1 MPGGNVSLRSLD
13 LFSQASVA
21 ALGETLL
28 AEDLPIHLLINNA
41 GVMTPP
47 DRQVTT
53 DGFELQF
60 GTNQPGHF
68 ALVGPSRDTLAVR
81 MIRALS
87 ARGILVGTVE
97 SAKLPAL
104 MAATDPGARGGAL
117 YGPSG
122 PRHYGGPPA
131 EQSLYRPLRSTD
143 DAERVW
149 RLSEELTQVA
159 LRAGRC
165 LPCRPRNRTWCAP
178 GRRSRSET
186 LATPMIQRGGS

>member
-1 MPGGNVSLRSLD
+1 
-13 LFSQASVA
+13 
-21 ALGETLL
+21 
-28 AEDLPIHLLINNA
+28 
-41 GVMTPP
+41 MTPP

-122 PRHYGGPPA
+122 PGHYGGPPA
-131 EQSLYRPLRSTD
+131 EQSLYP
-143 DAERVW
+143 A
-149 RLSEELTQVA
+149 VA
-159 LRAGRC
+159 QHRRRRAGLAAFRG
-165 LPCRPRNRTWCAP
+165 TDP
-178 GRRSRSET
+178 GGAAGGQMFT
-186 LATPMIQRGGS
+186 VPTPEPHLVCTRASISV